1 VSAVRRAQLP
11 AQLWVIVAVAISM
24 LVACSG
30 AHTRTKPPRTNAP
43 ESVPQPAARVAPSV
57 TTPPGTTSVA
67 VLMSNGVER
76 SYRLHAPPPVPPAGP
91 APLVIVLHG
100 ATGNAARVELRY
112 HWDGLADRAGF
123 FVVYPQGL
131 LDQWNATLDPRAAD
145 DVRFLSALIDRLAQT
160 LPVDSGRVYVAGMS
174 NGGSMTYR
182 LGCALADRIAA
193 IAAVEAASSGCR
205 SGRVPAIR
213 SPPGPASSPTMS
225 GRRAQQAPPSSC
237 TQSATVATSGQDRRL
252 PCPVTIRRARPWTR
266 PRRSGSSSASTTC
279 RRASERRPV
288 VQHVVDLV
296 VRGSQ
301 LNATSLF
308 QRRLSMAFAG
318 FQVGG

>member
-1 VSAVRRAQLP
+1 VSAVRRVRLRAELGM
-11 AQLWVIVAVAISM
+11 IVAVAVSM

-30 AHTRTKPPRTNAP
+30 AHDRTKPPRTTAP
-43 ESVPQPAARVAPSV
+43 ESVPPSAARVAPSV
-57 TTPPGTTSVA
+57 TTPPGTTSVT

-76 SYRLHAPPPVPPAGP
+76 SYRLHAPPPIPPAGP

-193 IAAVEAASSGCR
+193 IAAVEAASFGCR
-205 SGRVPAIR
+205 PGRAVSLVAVHGLADRQVSFDSAQQSVAAWRDSDRCPRDPIATR
-213 SPPGPASSPTMS
+213 AGLVTHSVWAPCTAGTSVELYAVGGGGHEWPGSSPPLS
-225 GRRAQQAPPSSC
+225 GHDPPSPALDA
-237 TQSATVATSGQDRRL
+237 TQAIWEFFR
-252 PCPVTIRRARPWTR
+252 
-266 PRRSGSSSASTTC
+266 
-279 RRASERRPV
+279 
-288 VQHVVDLV
+288 QHHL
-296 VRGSQ
+296 
-301 LNATSLF
+301 
-308 QRRLSMAFAG
+308 
-318 FQVGG
+318 